1 LPVSW
6 KGQLAIRLPLLIG
19 LAQPAGMIAELGDTH
34 RAGAATLGFGIA
46 TSWCVSAMILPAALD
61 SFALVVGKRGP
72 FTANRRGTDFHLRLE
87 SDERGQ
93 RPDGG

>member
-1 LPVSW
+1 MPVSW

-46 TSWCVSAMILPAALD
+46 TSWCVSAMILPAALELICFGCGETRAVHREPTWNGLP
-61 SFALVVGKRGP
+61 SEAR
-72 FTANRRGTDFHLRLE
+72 
-87 SDERGQ
+87 ER
-93 RPDGG
+93 